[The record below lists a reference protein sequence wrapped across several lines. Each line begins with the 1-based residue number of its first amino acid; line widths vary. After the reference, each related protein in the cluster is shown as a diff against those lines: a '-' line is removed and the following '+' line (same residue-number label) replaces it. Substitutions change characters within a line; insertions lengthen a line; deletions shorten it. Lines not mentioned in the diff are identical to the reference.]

1 MRVAQDAT
9 TALADAAR
17 IHRKRLQALIARRAK
32 YRFAENFHAAVL
44 LLRIYRSTGAR
55 SVSPQEPL
63 LPRNSGPFV
72 RSGQSSRMN
81 QAIGPPKSIA
91 STSPGPNQN
100 RDDIVWGAAGLSVNN
115 TSPSTR

>member
-17 IHRKRLQALIARRAK
+17 IHRKRLLALIARRAK

-55 SVSPQEPL
+55 SRSPQEPL
-63 LPRNSGPFV
+63 LPRISGPF
-72 RSGQSSRMN
+72 RSIWSEL
-81 QAIGPPKSIA
+81 
-91 STSPGPNQN
+91 TDEPGDRAAEVDRQH
-100 RDDIVWGAAGLSVNN
+100 VAGAEPEPG
-115 TSPSTR
+115 